1 MPVKSSVQENTATLL
16 ADDEPAPFRVLNED
30 SSHPV
35 LLLCD
40 HASRRFPA
48 SVGSLGLDPAAM
60 RCHLAW
66 DIGAGALTERLAMA
80 LSLTA
85 VLAAYSRL
93 VVDCNRQLL
102 DPGAF
107 LVFGDGILVPGNRHL
122 SEAQKAARAD
132 EIYWPYHAAINRE
145 IARLSAQQRA
155 NAGFPMVLS
164 IHSFTPVL
172 DGVSRPWEI
181 GILWDKD
188 RPTAEALIRGFS
200 DAGYQVGDNLPYSGK
215 APQDYTIDNHAEAAG
230 LLHAGIEI
238 RQDLIDGAEG
248 VDKLVS
254 VMRPII
260 KSLASSVRPGDA
272 QEERRSAGH
281 D

>member
-1 MPVKSSVQENTATLL
+1 
-16 ADDEPAPFRVLNED
+16 
-30 SSHPV
+30 
-35 LLLCD
+35 
-40 HASRRFPA
+40 
-48 SVGSLGLDPAAM
+48 
-60 RCHLAW
+60 
-66 DIGAGALTERLAMA
+66 
-80 LSLTA
+80 
-85 VLAAYSRL
+85 
-93 VVDCNRQLL
+93 
-102 DPGAF
+102 
-107 LVFGDGILVPGNRHL
+107 
-122 SEAQKAARAD
+122 
-132 EIYWPYHAAINRE
+132 
-145 IARLSAQQRA
+145 
-155 NAGFPMVLS
+155 
-164 IHSFTPVL
+164 
-172 DGVSRPWEI
+172 PWEI